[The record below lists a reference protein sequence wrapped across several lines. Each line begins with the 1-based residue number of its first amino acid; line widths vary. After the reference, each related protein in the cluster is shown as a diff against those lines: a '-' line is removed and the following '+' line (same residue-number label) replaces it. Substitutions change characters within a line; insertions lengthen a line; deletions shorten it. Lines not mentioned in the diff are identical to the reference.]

1 MFVFTQNLQFKH
13 KVTLCLV
20 LFGFLANVYLLAT
33 LPQIPIVE
41 IIPEENTINISVV
54 HIVLAFGA
62 FVKMLVLA
70 FFRKF

>member
-1 MFVFTQNLQFKH
+1 MFFFTQNLKFKH

-20 LFGFLANVYLLAT
+20 LVGFLANVYLFFT
-33 LPQIPIVE
+33 LPQIPIIE
-41 IIPEENTINISVV
+41 ILPEEHTINVSLV